1 LNETWSE
8 DLISCVAAA
17 KNKKE
22 KTLGSTSSVCGARQ
36 LSTFAV
42 VETTSFGSAQHVDA
56 VFIDWQNHTAC
67 KDLQLKCNTSMEG
80 RL

>member
-1 LNETWSE
+1 M
-8 DLISCVAAA
+8 AAA

-22 KTLGSTSSVCGARQ
+22 KTLGSRASEAVCGVRQ
-36 LSTFAV
+36 LSTFVV

-67 KDLQLKCNTSMEG
+67 KDLQLKSDTSMEG